1 MWQKVQIFI
10 KNFKIS
16 SQMASNIQD
25 FIKNTVNK
33 LIDKFNKRK

>member
-1 MWQKVQIFI
+1 MWQKILIFI

-25 FIKNTVNK
+25 FIKTQVSK